1 MTDNQKIGR
10 YEVERRIG
18 RGMQGTVFLARDP
31 VLDRPVAI
39 KLLHG
44 EAPEDV
50 VAEDVV
56 SPLEA
61 RISSRLRHPNIVSIF
76 DIGMHNGI
84 PYLVFEY
91 VQGQTLRQMLGS
103 QGALSLEHVCSLA
116 KPILDA
122 VAHAHSLEIVHLD
135 LSPRNVLIDAD
146 GRPRIMDFGLS
157 QFAHNIVRDGDVVK
171 GSLLYM
177 APEHF
182 SSSELGTYTDV
193 FALGAMFYQLV
204 TGVTTVDG
212 DTVKEVVN
220 KIVHGEVDMSLLP
233 EGPYQQHFAEFL
245 RGSQAKDVRMRYA
258 NAGAMGEALGEF
270 LAANPLETRGESGSV
285 RSHSTVQFLLRRM
298 QRKEDFPSISR
309 VLVDINRLTND
320 DGAASADRLAN
331 VILRDYGLTNK
342 ILKLV
347 NSASFS
353 RGGGEVT
360 SISRAIV
367 VLGFDRVRSTAN
379 SLAYFSKLQSA
390 ATSTLLKDSMIR
402 SFLSGLL
409 ARHLARRARLKDAE
423 EAFICGLFRN
433 LGENLAIYYFPEDYA
448 EVRELVDAQ
457 LEDATAASIRVLGV
471 SFAEIGMEVA
481 RIWHLPDS
489 IVRSMAPRPSEDDD
503 ESLKALR
510 ARAGFA
516 NDLSA
521 LVSLKAIEGQDQ
533 AFERLV
539 SRYAEPLSLDAD
551 FVHKLFRAG
560 MDKLDQDAS
569 ILEFDTGRSP
579 FCAAARAWLDRV
591 APEEADAPEAASG

>member
-1 MTDNQKIGR
+1 MRSNDELGAGCRVPCFLPEILFW
-10 YEVERRIG
+10 
-18 RGMQGTVFLARDP
+18 TVPWPSSYCTA
-31 VLDRPVAI
+31 
-39 KLLHG
+39 KG
-44 EAPEDV
+44 PEDS
-50 VAEDVV
+50 VAEEKS

-84 PYLVFEY
+84 PFLVFEY
-91 VQGQTLRQMLGS
+91 VQGQTLRQTLGS
-103 QGALSLEHVCSLA
+103 QGSLSLEHVCSLA
-116 KPILDA
+116 KPILAA
-122 VAHAHSLEIVHLD
+122 VAHAHAQEIVHLD

-146 GRPRIMDFGLS
+146 GQPRVMDFGLS
-157 QFAHNIVRDGDVVK
+157 QFAHNIRRDDDVVK

-182 SSSELGTYTDV
+182 SDGELGTYTDV
-193 FALGAMFYQLV
+193 YALGAMFYQLI

-212 DTVKEVVN
+212 DTVKEIVS
-220 KIVHGEVDMSLLP
+220 KILHGDVDMSLLP
-233 EGPYQQHFAEFL
+233 DGPFQKPFADFL
-245 RGSQAKDVRMRYA
+245 RGSQVKDVRMRYSSSA
-258 NAGAMGEALGEF
+258 EMGNALQEF
-270 LAANPLETRGESGSV
+270 LAANPLETRDNSGSV

-320 DGAASADRLAN
+320 DGAASADKLAN

-347 NSASFS
+347 NSALFS

-409 ARHLARRARLKDAE
+409 ARHLAQRAKAQDAE

-433 LGENLAIYYFPEDYA
+433 LGENLAIYYFPEDHA

-457 LEDATAASIRVLGV
+457 LEETSAASIRVLGV
-471 SFAEIGMEVA
+471 SFAEIGAEVA
-481 RIWHLPDS
+481 KIWHLPDA
-489 IVRSMAPRPSEDDD
+489 IVASMASAPSAD
-503 ESLKALR
+503 EESSLTSLR
-510 ARAGFA
+510 ARSAFA
-516 NDLSA
+516 NDLCA
-521 LVSLKAIEGQDQ
+521 LVSLKGVEGQDA

-539 SRYAEPLSLDAD
+539 ELYAEPLNFESSYIC
-551 FVHKLFRAG
+551 KLFRAG
-560 MDKLDQDAS
+560 MNKLEQDAG
-569 ILEFDTGRSP
+569 ILEFDTRRSP
-579 FCAAARAWLDRV
+579 FCDAARAWLERID
-591 APEEADAPEAASG
+591 PQDSDETQAATS